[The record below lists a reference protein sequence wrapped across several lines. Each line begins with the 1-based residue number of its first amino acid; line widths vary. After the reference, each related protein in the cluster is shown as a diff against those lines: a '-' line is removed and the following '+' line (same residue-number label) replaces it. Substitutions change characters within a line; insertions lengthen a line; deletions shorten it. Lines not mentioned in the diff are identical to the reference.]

1 MFDLKPIAP
10 DAIPAAQEE
19 ANRYRLMNEP
29 EQAEPA
35 ENADNA
41 DNAAPAAPARTVKS
55 LIVAWVRRLLVLAVV
70 GYAGYQLVN
79 QWNEVSSTLLALP
92 WPTLVASF
100 AAVFVGIFLGPLVWQ
115 TMLADLG
122 APVKVRDAAKI
133 YLVGQ
138 LGKYVPGSV
147 VAFLMQMELAK
158 TVGVNRARS
167 FTASL
172 LAAGLAVV
180 ASLIAGMCALP
191 AFFRGNHELLWLFV
205 LLPVGLA
212 FLHPK
217 LMTWLVSKVLTLLR
231 RPALPHPI
239 SGRAIVR
246 GVVVSFGVYVAF
258 GVHMYL
264 LISALGYHGV
274 GSVVLCVGAMGLAM
288 TAGLVAFFLPSG
300 IGARELVIVTALVT
314 IMPYGQAL
322 ALAVV
327 SRLMFTVGDLASA
340 GGAALFAHLRKRQT
354 ASARLASVS
363 AAPTPE

>member
-1 MFDLKPIAP
+1 MAETTGERMTTLSVHDESEQPTDAP
-10 DAIPAAQEE
+10 DAQAA
-19 ANRYRLMNEP
+19 A
-29 EQAEPA
+29 EQPQKTRKA
-35 ENADNA
+35 
-41 DNAAPAAPARTVKS
+41 

-70 GYAGYQLVN
+70 VYASYQLVD
-79 QWNEVSSTLLALP
+79 QWKEVSKTLLALP
-92 WPTLVASF
+92 WPILLLSF
-100 AAVFVGIFLGPLVWQ
+100 IAVFIGIFLGPLVWQ
-115 TMLADLG
+115 TMLSDLG

-138 LGKYVPGSV
+138 LGKYIPGSV

-158 TVGVNRARS
+158 AVGVNRARS

-191 AFFRGNHELLWLFV
+191 AFFSGNHELLWLFV
-205 LLPVGLA
+205 LLPIGLV

-217 LMTWLVSKVLTLLR
+217 LLTWLVNKVLTLLR
-231 RPALPHPI
+231 RAPLPHPI
-239 SGRAIVR
+239 SGRAIVK
-246 GVVVSFGVYVAF
+246 GVLVSLAVYVAF

-264 LISALGYHGV
+264 LLSSLGHHGIDAL
-274 GSVVLCVGAMGLAM
+274 VLCVGAMGLAM

-340 GGAALFAHLRKRQT
+340 GGAALFAHLRGRQSASTALAPVGIT
-354 ASARLASVS
+354 ASS
-363 AAPTPE
+363 E